1 MNETA
6 LETALA
12 DGFESGALAPG
23 DFHHRD
29 HVRLAWVYL
38 RRYGRDD
45 AERRLLEGLRAFA
58 MRAGKAEKFD
68 APLTRRWVALIDQAR
83 QSAGAQSFETL
94 IAAHPELLDPATA
107 RREVPHDPHADAARE
122 AGPPKV
128 EG

>member
-1 MNETA
+1 MNETE

-12 DGFESGALAPG
+12 DGFASGTLGPG

-38 RRYGRDD
+38 RRYGHND

-58 MRAGKAEKFD
+58 TRAGKAEKFD
-68 APLTRRWVALIDQAR
+68 APLTRRWLALIDSAR
-83 QSAGAQSFETL
+83 QSAAAQSFDEL
-94 IAAHPELLDPATA
+94 IAAHPELLDPTTVA
-107 RREVPHDPHADAARE
+107 R
-122 AGPPKV
+122 V